1 MQKLLGLLLT
11 SASAC
16 CPAACLQHA
25 GVLRRYHLEITAA
38 LPLISLVV
46 KQDPIVGGKP
56 PRSPI
61 LSRRSYLSPIR
72 GRRVGGMSS
81 LDTELTGKTFYK
93 QP

>member
-1 MQKLLGLLLT
+1 MQKLLQHVVLLHVR
-11 SASAC
+11 SM
-16 CPAACLQHA
+16 PAGAL
-25 GVLRRYHLEITAA
+25 LEIPAP
-38 LPLISLVV
+38 LPLISLPV

-81 LDTELTGKTFYK
+81 LNTEQFSSRSAGRTFHE
-93 QP
+93 

>member
-1 MQKLLGLLLT
+1 MQKLLGLLLMA
-11 SASAC
+11 ASAC
-16 CPAACLQHA
+16 CLAACLQHA
-25 GVLRRYHLEITAA
+25 CSDLEIMAP
-38 LPLISLVV
+38 LPLISLPV

-81 LDTELTGKTFYK
+81 LNTELTDL
-93 QP
+93 